1 MINNMSIELFNINNF
16 KLFDYFILSIILIS
30 MFFGFYKGFIQSIL
44 GLLTWVGAVII
55 TVVTQEKLSIF
66 LIYYL
71 DQIPLVNKTLL
82 PNIISTILSI
92 IFIFII
98 SLMIL
103 KKIRSIISSE
113 FQKSS
118 IGYYF
123 DKIIG
128 LIYGLVFGVLIISIT
143 IIIIDKVFSNNF
155 TKLDFIKES
164 ELYSDTGNL
173 LSIERFINV
182 ILSNQNRMI
191 EETED
196 ILEENIE

>member
-16 KLFDYFILSIILIS
+16 KLFDYFILSIILVS

-92 IFIFII
+92 IFIFLI

-103 KKIRSIISSE
+103 KKIRTIISSE

-128 LIYGLVFGVLIISIT
+128 LIYGLVFGILIISIT
-143 IIIIDKVFSNNF
+143 IIIVDKIFSNNF
-155 TKLDFIKES
+155 TKLSFIKES

-173 LSIERFINV
+173 LSIEKFINV
-182 ILSNQNRMI
+182 ILSNQNKMI

>member
-1 MINNMSIELFNINNF
+1 MINNMPIELFDINNF
-16 KLFDYFILSIILIS
+16 RLFDYFILSIILIS

-66 LIYYL
+66 LVYYL

-82 PNIISTILSI
+82 PNIVSTILSI

-128 LIYGLVFGVLIISIT
+128 LIYGFLFGIIIISIT

-155 TKLDFIKES
+155 TKLNFIKES
-164 ELYSDTGNL
+164 ELYSDRGNL
-173 LSIERFINV
+173 LSIEKFINV
-182 ILSNQNRMI
+182 ILSNQNRII

-196 ILEENIE
+196 ILEENID

>member
-16 KLFDYFILSIILIS
+16 KLFDYFILSIILVS

-103 KKIRSIISSE
+103 KKIRTIISSE

-128 LIYGLVFGVLIISIT
+128 LIYGLVFGILIISIT
-143 IIIIDKVFSNNF
+143 II
-155 TKLDFIKES
+155 
-164 ELYSDTGNL
+164 
-173 LSIERFINV
+173 
-182 ILSNQNRMI
+182 
-191 EETED
+191 
-196 ILEENIE
+196 

>member
-16 KLFDYFILSIILIS
+16 KLFDYFILSIILVS

-103 KKIRSIISSE
+103 KKIRTIISSE

-128 LIYGLVFGVLIISIT
+128 LIYGLVFGILIISIT
-143 IIIIDKVFSNNF
+143 IIIVDKIFSNNF
-155 TKLDFIKES
+155 TKLSFIKES

-173 LSIERFINV
+173 LSIEKFINV
-182 ILSNQNRMI
+182 ILSNQNKMI